1 MNRSYLMHWRMI
13 FQRFKLALDKKT
25 TSFAATSYL
34 LPDCFL
40 YQRVFAMGIYF
51 LYIWWHFLA
60 TESGQAVTSYFKYNH
75 RLIDWLVDW
84 LIFAVE
90 NGFGFLL

>member
-1 MNRSYLMHWRMI
+1 
-13 FQRFKLALDKKT
+13 
-25 TSFAATSYL
+25 L
-34 LPDCFL
+34 LPPHTYYLIVSCTKEFL
-40 YQRVFAMGIYF
+40 PWVFISYTFGGI
-51 LYIWWHFLA
+51 FLA